1 MIQFPRYI
9 KFDPLPVSPF
19 LEDGSLKPIEQF
31 MKELI
36 DAMTISNA
44 EENKYDGSNNEDQQR

>member
-19 LEDGSLKPIEQF
+19 LEDCSLKPIEQF

-36 DAMTISNA
+36 DAMATANT
-44 EENKYDGSNNEDQQR
+44 EEEKHDGSNNEDQQR

>member
-36 DAMTISNA
+36 DAMATANT
-44 EENKYDGSNNEDQQR
+44 EEEKHDGSNNEDQQR

>member
-44 EENKYDGSNNEDQQR
+44 EENKYDGNNNEDQ